1 MQQVVKV
8 SIGNTAFT
16 LDKDAHGLM
25 QDYLDRLTAHY
36 ADNTN
41 CGEILSEIESR
52 IAELLIEKGYRDN
65 VVPADAIQNVI
76 NILGRPED
84 FDGENDNESR
94 KTIKKRVYRDPENKI
109 VGGVCGGLGAY
120 FSTDPLIFRI
130 IFAVWVLFFF
140 WLRIFEDWG
149 WGMSVLGMLA
159 YVALWIAI
167 PEARTVE
174 QKYNMKGGS
183 VSLKDI
189 QRNMEREARDVS
201 HRVSKGV
208 RDGVRSTG
216 GFWKALGRCVAI
228 CIGALL
234 FLIGM
239 SGSITALLALFGI
252 GIWDSLSAFGISS
265 LFSVMTD
272 SPAWV
277 SVLISVLAC
286 IVVVLPFI
294 GMLYAGILLL
304 FRLRAPR
311 WRPGLIMFIV
321 WAISLLGMIAVSLSS
336 ITTVR
341 SIDDRTTNAQLPA
354 LDTLFVEFAGCSQ
367 WKDSDVLIDAGRRSF
382 ELMYKDDNSGSPL
395 LVIYPKFYLE
405 RNSDTVGHI
414 RANTE
419 YVTEG
424 MTLNDINEKKSRDF
438 WSFDEQSRT
447 LRLEPIVFSS
457 DIRVTDMRRDLRLTI
472 NEKTRV
478 IVREPV
484 HHEFDS
490 DTDFCSSRFLK
501 MISEM

>member
-1 MQQVVKV
+1 
-8 SIGNTAFT
+8 
-16 LDKDAHGLM
+16 
-25 QDYLDRLTAHY
+25 
-36 ADNTN
+36 
-41 CGEILSEIESR
+41 
-52 IAELLIEKGYRDN
+52 
-65 VVPADAIQNVI
+65 
-76 NILGRPED
+76 
-84 FDGENDNESR
+84 
-94 KTIKKRVYRDPENKI
+94 
-109 VGGVCGGLGAY
+109 
-120 FSTDPLIFRI
+120 
-130 IFAVWVLFFF
+130 
-140 WLRIFEDWG
+140 
-149 WGMSVLGMLA
+149 
-159 YVALWIAI
+159 
-167 PEARTVE
+167 
-174 QKYNMKGGS
+174 MKGGS

-321 WAISLLGMIAVSLSS
+321 WVISLLGLIAVSLSS

-367 WKDSDVLIDAGRRSF
+367 WKDNDVLIDAGRRSF

>member
-189 QRNMEREARDVS
+189 QRNMEREAWKEKPEMSATASV
-201 HRVSKGV
+201 KGYGTESEA
-208 RDGVRSTG
+208 RAD
-216 GFWKALGRCVAI
+216 
-228 CIGALL
+228 
-234 FLIGM
+234 
-239 SGSITALLALFGI
+239 SGKP
-252 GIWDSLSAFGISS
+252 WDA
-265 LFSVMTD
+265 
-272 SPAWV
+272 AW
-277 SVLISVLAC
+277 
-286 IVVVLPFI
+286 P
-294 GMLYAGILLL
+294 YA
-304 FRLRAPR
+304 
-311 WRPGLIMFIV
+311 
-321 WAISLLGMIAVSLSS
+321 S
-336 ITTVR
+336 
-341 SIDDRTTNAQLPA
+341 
-354 LDTLFVEFAGCSQ
+354 EHCS
-367 WKDSDVLIDAGRRSF
+367 F
-382 ELMYKDDNSGSPL
+382 
-395 LVIYPKFYLE
+395 
-405 RNSDTVGHI
+405 
-414 RANTE
+414 
-419 YVTEG
+419 
-424 MTLNDINEKKSRDF
+424 
-438 WSFDEQSRT
+438 
-447 LRLEPIVFSS
+447 
-457 DIRVTDMRRDLRLTI
+457 
-472 NEKTRV
+472 
-478 IVREPV
+478 
-484 HHEFDS
+484 
-490 DTDFCSSRFLK
+490 
-501 MISEM
+501 

>member
-216 GFWKALGRCVAI
+216 GFWKALGRCIVI
-228 CIGALL
+228 CTGILL
-234 FLIGM
+234 LLIGM
-239 SGSITALLALFGI
+239 SGSVAGLMAMFGI
-252 GIWDSLSAFGISS
+252 GIWNSVNAFGLSWMLSI
-265 LFSVMTD
+265 LTD
-272 SPAWV
+272 TPVWV
-277 SVLISVLAC
+277 SALITVLAC
-286 IVVVLPFI
+286 IVAVLPFI
-294 GMLYAGILLL
+294 GALYAGILML
-304 FRLRAPR
+304 FRLKSPK

-321 WAISLLGMIAVSLSS
+321 WAAALLGLIGASLGSLST
-336 ITTVR
+336 IR
-341 SIDDRTTNAQLPA
+341 SIDHKAANAQLPV
-354 LDTLFVEFAGCSQ
+354 LDTLYIEFAGCTQ
-367 WKDSDVLIDAGRRSF
+367 WKDSDVLIDADNNSF
-382 ELMYKDDNSGSPL
+382 DLMYMDKKDNSSL
-395 LVIYPKFYLE
+395 LVVYPDLHIG
-405 RNSDTVGHI
+405 RNSDTVSHI
-414 RANTE
+414 STYSE

-424 MTLNDINEKKSRDF
+424 MTLNDITEKKSRDF
-438 WSFDEQSRT
+438 WSFDEQTRT

-457 DIRVTDMRRDLRLTI
+457 DVRATDIERDISLAV
-472 NEKTRV
+472 NKKTRV